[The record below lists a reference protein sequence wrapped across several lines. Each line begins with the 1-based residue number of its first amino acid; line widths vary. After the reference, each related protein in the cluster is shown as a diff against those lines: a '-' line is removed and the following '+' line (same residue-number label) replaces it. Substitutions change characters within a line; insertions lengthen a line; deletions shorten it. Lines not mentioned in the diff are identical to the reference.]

1 MSRRNAPD
9 RTIPIITLAVLLQ
22 TPEGLPLER
31 GPASCRYWADNQNE
45 AGGNMAR
52 IAVNAHNAASPI
64 TRRAT
69 IGAGLAA
76 MAVPTVLRH
85 PRGET
90 PIRIGMPLALT
101 GPAAEIGTQM
111 RHGAEFW
118 AKLINAKGGLIG
130 RPIELHVEDTT
141 GDPAT
146 CVRKAQLVVERD
158 DCHLL
163 FGMVLSSEALAVV
176 PKLAEWNAIFMSSD
190 NGDGRLTGSSFV
202 PNFFRANI
210 SGPMETRAISLW
222 LRKAEFRNFYA
233 LGMDY
238 AWGHNSVDV
247 FSDEVKKAKK
257 HLIGAVFSPI
267 GTKDFSTY
275 ITKIRQSGADACFL
289 VLQGDDNNAFLSQ
302 AHEYRLGDKVQLI
315 TSIVDLN
322 SIHAVGDAA
331 LGLAG
336 STRYVFTID
345 TPANKAFV
353 DAWKQAYGA
362 APDVFEGEQYQACQM
377 LQAGIEQAKS
387 IDADKLRPALE
398 TAVIDSIKGHV
409 AMRACDHQAVQG
421 GYIVKVGK
429 TAGETTPTPQII
441 ATFPG
446 DDITPACRQMTFED

>member
-1 MSRRNAPD
+1 M
-9 RTIPIITLAVLLQ
+9 T
-22 TPEGLPLER
+22 
-31 GPASCRYWADNQNE
+31 AST
-45 AGGNMAR
+45 GF
-52 IAVNAHNAASPI
+52 
-64 TRRAT
+64 TRRALLG
-69 IGAGLAA
+69 GAGLAIA
-76 MAVPTVLRH
+76 APAVLRH
-85 PRGET
+85 ARGDE

-101 GPAAEIGTQM
+101 GPAGEIGLQM

-118 AKLINAKGGLIG
+118 AKEVNAKGGLLG
-130 RPIELHVEDTT
+130 RPIELHVVDTT

-146 CVRKAQLVVERD
+146 CVRKAQEVVERD
-158 DCHLL
+158 GCKLL

-222 LRKAEFRNFYA
+222 LRQASFKKYTA

-238 AWGHNSVDV
+238 AWGHNSIGV
-247 FSDEVKKAKK
+247 FEDELKKAKK
-257 HLIGAVFSPI
+257 DYAGAVYSPI

-289 VLQGDDNNAFLSQ
+289 VLQGDDNAAFLSQ

-322 SIHAVGDAA
+322 SIHAVGEAS

-336 STRYVFTID
+336 STRYTFTID
-345 TPANKAFV
+345 NPANKAFV
-353 DAWKQAYGA
+353 AAWKAAYKA
-362 APDVFEGEQYQACQM
+362 EPDVFEGEQYQACHM
-377 LQAGIEQAKS
+377 LQAGIEAAKS

-398 TAVIDSIKGHV
+398 HAAIDSIKGHV
-409 AMRACDHQAVQG
+409 AIRECDHQAVQG
-421 GYIVKVGK
+421 GYIVKVVKQADGK
-429 TAGETTPTPQII
+429 PAPQII

-446 DDITPACRQMTFED
+446 DAITPACRQMTFDS